1 MLSQMT
7 IYIPKFLCK
16 VSVVSMAGPHISKSP
31 GNISLWKPRASVNVL
46 PSHFP
51 LAMFQFLLFLPTQSC
66 PEEYVILSLA
76 IARRKE
82 KKKVQPSSLT
92 SKFQNLPQVVLTS
105 PGLNLS
111 ILLVFTDK
119 ILSDTW
125 RR

>member
-31 GNISLWKPRASVNVL
+31 GNISLWKPGASVNVL

-82 KKKVQPSSLT
+82 KKNPTLLFNIKISKFTPSSANFSR
-92 SKFQNLPQVVLTS
+92 SKLINS
-105 PGLNLS
+105 SGLY
-111 ILLVFTDK
+111 
-119 ILSDTW
+119 
-125 RR
+125 R